1 MQKFSMYEKERERN
15 KAILT
20 LKELFTDLSVHN
32 RDKVGTTQRLRSSG
46 AFKGPNFPPPLL
58 LLPPLRS
65 NKSVAVRTRKEK
77 SISIAQA
84 RCDKVVSIILPS
96 VESRLPFS

>member
-1 MQKFSMYEKERERN
+1 MMQKFSMYEKERERN

-46 AFKGPNFPPPLL
+46 AFKGPNFPPPFYFFLL
-58 LLPPLRS
+58 CVAIKVSLYEQEK
-65 NKSVAVRTRKEK
+65 KSQSA
-77 SISIAQA
+77 
-84 RCDKVVSIILPS
+84 
-96 VESRLPFS
+96 